1 MLYAFC
7 CLQTQE
13 NEPATLA
20 RLFHCGFLRPL
31 PPTEIPKKEI
41 TTLIKRDQEK
51 LSEQSKS
58 KELSGLVGRFLN

>member
-31 PPTEIPKKEI
+31 PPTEIPKKKNHYFNQ
-41 TTLIKRDQEK
+41 KRPGK
-51 LSEQSKS
+51 TIRTK
-58 KELSGLVGRFLN
+58 